1 MVFGKYF
8 RTLPT
13 DGFGASNLVRFDFPA
28 NFFGACPVLILR
40 VDSGGVA
47 WGWGCGGSCGV
58 GVRLWRFL
66 GCRGWV
72 FVGVGKFSPA
82 GSSRNPLRR
91 PATFSWLG
99 GGVAAFCGVGV
110 GRLGVCA
117 ATLDAGLSRPSSTNP
132 RPRRPVAKETGRQK
146 PTPTGVSLWPT
157 LAACGWQFAPA
168 TAQAGPGTPGGA
180 LRPGPTGVCALRKTT
195 IGPGTPGGALRPG
208 VAGVCAPPVRL

>member
-1 MVFGKYF
+1 MDFGKYF

-40 VDSGGVA
+40 VDSGGAA
-47 WGWGCGGSCGV
+47 WGWGCGVSCGV
-58 GVRLWRFL
+58 GVRSWSFLW
-66 GCRGWV
+66 CRGWV

-132 RPRRPVAKETGRQK
+132 RPRRPVAKETVGTAIPLGRGIAANGR
-146 PTPTGVSLWPT
+146 GVRVVVRS
-157 LAACGWQFAPA
+157 CGSQRPAPA
-168 TAQAGPGTPGGA
+168 LPAGH
-180 LRPGPTGVCALRKTT
+180 
-195 IGPGTPGGALRPG
+195 
-208 VAGVCAPPVRL
+208 